1 VPGYRPGM
9 RIRQHVTFALFSR
22 RTTARQMT
30 ERLSIIPDEVSVAG
44 SRRADPPRPVD
55 HAWQLTCRLPG
66 LRVDE
71 QIAELMDRMLP
82 RQEHIIELAQE
93 LHRDEPGRGGAK
105 LSVVRYLNDSDGEEE
120 QFSAPEAPLQ
130 KLPGQHQLLGW
141 VLEPTVMAFLLAAH
155 AFVDVDE
162 YS

>member
-1 VPGYRPGM
+1 M

-30 ERLSIIPDEVSVAG
+30 ERLSIIPDEISVAG
-44 SRRADPPRPVD
+44 SRRADPPRPVE
-55 HAWQLTCRLPG
+55 HAWRLTCRLPG
-66 LRVDE
+66 LRVDA

-82 RQEHIIELAQE
+82 RKEHIIEFAQE
-93 LHRDEPGRGGAK
+93 LHHDEPGRGGAK

-120 QFSAPEAPLQ
+120 QFNAPEAPLQ

-141 VLEPTVMAFLLAAH
+141 ALQPTVMAFLLAAH
-155 AFVDVDE
+155 AFIDVDE